1 MLSPFKSDNFRS
13 HIYLCIMCV
22 CVCIW
27 LQSEMNVSCVPY
39 QLNVRLVT
47 LQLEYVCMYFETHG
61 QQWGVIKLCFMTKRK
76 SSRTFIIIYKI
87 RNL

>member
-13 HIYLCIMCV
+13 HIYLCVMYV

-47 LQLEYVCMYFETHG
+47 LQLEYVCTCILEHMASNE
-61 QQWGVIKLCFMTKRK
+61 V
-76 SSRTFIIIYKI
+76 
-87 RNL
+87 